1 MLADFC
7 IPRLSN
13 DMKMVVQKNHFGGQI
28 LNRSLDHSEKNGVEE
43 LSDRPVAPDY
53 SSDESES
60 FNHNSEVY
68 LKSSSRS
75 LTLSK

>member
-28 LNRSLDHSEKNGVEE
+28 LNRSLDPSEK
-43 LSDRPVAPDY
+43 RRRRT
-53 SSDESES
+53 
-60 FNHNSEVY
+60 F
-68 LKSSSRS
+68 
-75 LTLSK
+75 